1 MGRLRCA
8 QVLHDFLGTYLNRV
22 SWQEYCYSYIMDAE
36 LKHNETKA
44 RYLKKY
50 WGVSVLLV

>member
-1 MGRLRCA
+1 MGKLHCV
-8 QVLHDFLGTYLNRV
+8 QVLRNFLCTYLNRV

-36 LKHNETKA
+36 LKHKEAKA

-50 WGVSVLLV
+50 WGILVLLV